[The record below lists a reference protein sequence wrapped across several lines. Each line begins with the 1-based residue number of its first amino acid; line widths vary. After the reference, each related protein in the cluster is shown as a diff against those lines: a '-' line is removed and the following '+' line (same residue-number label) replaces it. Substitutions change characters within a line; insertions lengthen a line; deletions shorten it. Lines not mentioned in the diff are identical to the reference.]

1 MNYKMPL
8 MIFLLNLK
16 KIGIKNPLLRKMI
29 STLTKECENLQ
40 NKNEVLK
47 RKNSI
52 LKETVE
58 DLEKSLA
65 KYVDEKEK
73 LDAIL
78 GKQKCSLD
86 KTGIEYNPF
95 KKRKLS
101 KNRFETPVE
110 KTKITSFYCRKK
122 DHLAS
127 QCFSMQKYYVVKKA
141 WVPKGPLKTNPKG
154 PKIIWIPK
162 VKD

>member
-78 GKQKCSLD
+78 GKQKYSLD
-86 KTGIEYNPF
+86 KAGLGFNPF
-95 KKRKLS
+95 KRKIFL
-101 KNRFETPVE
+101 
-110 KTKITSFYCRKK
+110 KTKHNSSNEKKQILYFYCQNIGHIANR
-122 DHLAS
+122 
-127 QCFSMQKYYVVKKA
+127 CYSMQKSS
-141 WVPKGPLKTNPKG
+141 VPKNALILRRPLKTNPQG
-154 PKIIWIPK
+154 PKMVWVPK
-162 VKD
+162 IK